1 MSKKSSTRPLRSC
14 ARLVWP
20 LIQTP
25 QVLDRFADAGCEITS
40 DNAVRFKR
48 ELVEGC
54 LETGERRDSTWEDL
68 ATITRVADA
77 LHRSARHL
85 EIAPPRAGSLL
96 DRILGYRTLPKTQ
109 LQLPILPPVC
119 PEGRRGCGG
128 PEGPGGRRTHRLHPR
143 GVRGRRDAR
152 CRELTANSGRV
163 SRQHQSAQDGDRR
176 RTCDRH
182 GRHSSE
188 DGDHSRCRGR

>member
-85 EIAPPRAGSLL
+85 EIACLSSKPIRSDKLRFLL
-96 DRILGYRTLPKTQ
+96 LATGNYAAFCQAYRW
-109 LQLPILPPVC
+109 
-119 PEGRRGCGG
+119 
-128 PEGPGGRRTHRLHPR
+128 
-143 GVRGRRDAR
+143 
-152 CRELTANSGRV
+152 
-163 SRQHQSAQDGDRR
+163 
-176 RTCDRH
+176 
-182 GRHSSE
+182 
-188 DGDHSRCRGR
+188 